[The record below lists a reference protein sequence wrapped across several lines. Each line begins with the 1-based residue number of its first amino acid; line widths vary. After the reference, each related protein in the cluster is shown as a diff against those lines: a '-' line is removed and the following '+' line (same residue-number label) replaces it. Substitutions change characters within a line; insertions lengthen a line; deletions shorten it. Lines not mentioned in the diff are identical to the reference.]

1 MPNQTAALLNAID
14 ADKATLDA
22 ARPLPQHTIA
32 SLREKLLLEWT
43 YHSNAIEGNTLT
55 LRETKVVLGGI
66 TVGAKSLREH
76 FEATNHRDAIVYVE
90 SIVSNAEALSE
101 WQIRNIHSLVLKGID
116 VEEAGRYRRENIVI
130 AGASTT
136 PPDFMHLAV
145 AMAALIDWHEQAGGM
160 HPVERAAELHTR
172 FVKIHPFVD
181 GNVQTGRLLLNFE
194 LMKAGYPPAII
205 RKEDRLAYTTRST
218 KPALVVT
225 TATSCAW
232 SPNRCSARS
241 IRISTCSGCGMRQH
255 RNRNLMAMRIELYGF
270 SMKATGPQLNNPIVL
285 ITPCDFYSGLS
296 VVVHE
301 ALDTKAIR
309 SFEYVCM
316 RGYRTEHDV
325 RREIARLR
333 FASVFYI
340 NSDFTISRSIAEL
353 PSDVKQLAVHPV
365 IPAPEIPEGVV
376 LFRNHLSIKIDR
388 ITFLDERKE
397 RRANPILD
405 HLVMLFLYVSLN
417 FVFKVS
423 VHGLFGPVVS
433 SCFYRRQARVR
444 ERTACKREQR
454 YSYSFRRFQGTPP
467 QATSEKNHRM

>member
-22 ARPLPQHTIA
+22 ACPLPQHTIA

-55 LRETKVVLGGI
+55 LRETKVVLEGI

-90 SIVSNAEALSE
+90 DIVSKAEALSE

-172 FVKIHPFVD
+172 FVKIYPFVD

-205 RKEDRLAYTTRST
+205 RKEDRLAYYDSLDKACVSGDYGDITR
-218 KPALVVT
+218 LVAESVQ
-225 TATSCAW
+225 
-232 SPNRCSARS
+232 RS
-241 IRISTCSGCGMRQH
+241 
-255 RNRNLMAMRIELYGF
+255 
-270 SMKATGPQLNNPIVL
+270 
-285 ITPCDFYSGLS
+285 
-296 VVVHE
+296 
-301 ALDTKAIR
+301 LDT
-309 SFEYVCM
+309 YL
-316 RGYRTEHDV
+316 DV
-325 RREIARLR
+325 LGLR
-333 FASVFYI
+333 HA
-340 NSDFTISRSIAEL
+340 
-353 PSDVKQLAVHPV
+353 
-365 IPAPEIPEGVV
+365 PAPESQSNGNE
-376 LFRNHLSIKIDR
+376 DR
-388 ITFLDERKE
+388 VIWVLDEG
-397 RRANPILD
+397 
-405 HLVMLFLYVSLN
+405 H
-417 FVFKVS
+417 
-423 VHGLFGPVVS
+423 
-433 SCFYRRQARVR
+433 
-444 ERTACKREQR
+444 RTTTE
-454 YSYSFRRFQGTPP
+454 
-467 QATSEKNHRM
+467 